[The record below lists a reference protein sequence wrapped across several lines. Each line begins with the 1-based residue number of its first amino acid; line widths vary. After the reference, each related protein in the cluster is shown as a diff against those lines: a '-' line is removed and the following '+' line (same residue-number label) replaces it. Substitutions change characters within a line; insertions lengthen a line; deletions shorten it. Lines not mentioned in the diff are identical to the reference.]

1 MYTAIILP
9 RLIRLFSRL
18 AGMLLFICYATCCF
32 AEKCLNPGD
41 CKINVSFTGTY
52 MEETCA
58 VNINNAS
65 SAETVTLPVLS
76 TTVLQKA
83 GTEAGSQQFS
93 VTLTHCPVDK
103 TVLLRFV
110 NDNGLA
116 DMNTGNLL
124 NESGTGYSE
133 NVQVRLRNADGAQMV
148 INDETST
155 QEYVIPATGDAI
167 THYYIAAYYAAGN
180 GNVTPGEVGTL
191 ANIDLIYK

>member
-1 MYTAIILP
+1 MYTAMILP

-18 AGMLLFICYATCCF
+18 VGMLLFICYATCCF
-32 AEKCLNPGD
+32 AEKCINAGD

-58 VNINNAS
+58 LNINKAS
-65 SAETVTLPVLS
+65 SADTITWPVLS

-133 NVQVRLRNADGAQMV
+133 NVQIRLRNADGAQMV

-167 THYYIAAYYAAGN
+167 THYYIAAYYAAGT

>member
-1 MYTAIILP
+1 
-9 RLIRLFSRL
+9 
-18 AGMLLFICYATCCF
+18 MLLFICYATCCF
-32 AEKCLNPGD
+32 AEKCINAGD

-65 SAETVTLPVLS
+65 SAETITLPVLS

-133 NVQVRLRNADGAQMV
+133 NVQIRLRNADGAQMV

-180 GNVTPGEVGTL
+180 GNVTPGVVGTL